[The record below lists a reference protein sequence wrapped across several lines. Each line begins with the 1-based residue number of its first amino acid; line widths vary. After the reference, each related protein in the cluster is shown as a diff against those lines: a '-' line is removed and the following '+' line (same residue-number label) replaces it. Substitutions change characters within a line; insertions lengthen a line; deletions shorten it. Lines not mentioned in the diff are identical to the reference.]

1 MRLQKL
7 FSLKKI
13 LYVCLFFCLFLSQN
27 TLIFAQNTPVY
38 KKYKRDFL
46 DNVNI
51 QLSLGYGQSDMQTF
65 NDWGRTASY
74 KEMSGNYTNI
84 NFRATY
90 TTIEGVFFGL
100 EWFTNAKTTTNV
112 MPAQEAFGLRFG
124 YHIRTFGEKNRWHLN
139 FTTGLALNWTKIK
152 FPNGNPPDAYLFYN
166 FDRRKAFL
174 RQTSTLITPEIELMY
189 TFKEA
194 SESTFFLS
202 FKGGMAVNAFRGA
215 WKYGEHYQDNNGNSK
230 FDYEVVYDVPNTLDQ
245 IFYFNIGIGYL
256 LPTD

>member
-1 MRLQKL
+1 MKKNL
-7 FSLKKI
+7 FLATCF
-13 LYVCLFFCLFLSQN
+13 YLFVFCLPA
-27 TLIFAQNTPVY
+27 FAQETPAY

-46 DNVNI
+46 DNVNF
-51 QLSLGYGQSDMQTF
+51 SFSAGYGYSDMQAF

-74 KEMSGNYTNI
+74 LPMLGNYTNI
-84 NFRATY
+84 SMRANY
-90 TTIEGVFFGL
+90 TATAGVIFGL

-152 FPNGNPPDAYLFYN
+152 FSNNPPDAYLAYG
-166 FDRRKAFL
+166 FDRTKAFL
-174 RQTSTLITPEIELMY
+174 RQVSTLITPEVELVH

-194 SESTFFLS
+194 SEPSFYLS
-202 FKGGMAVNAFRGA
+202 IKAGLAINAFRGA
-215 WKYGEHYQDNNGNSK
+215 WKYGQHYQDAQDRTR
-230 FDYEVVYDVPNTLDQ
+230 FDYEVVYDVPNVLDQ
-245 IFYFNIGIGYL
+245 IFYLNVGIGYL